1 MSAPA
6 AHGEHILVIDDEIQI
21 RRALRTILEPRGYEV
36 TSAETG
42 AEAVAA
48 LTQRTPDLIIL
59 DLSLPDIDGIE
70 LCDQMRTWLA
80 VPILVLS
87 VRSDETDK
95 IGALETG
102 ADDYLTKPFSA
113 GELVARVRALLRR
126 SAGGVA
132 PPPVITLEGLTI
144 DVAAHRVM
152 RGGEEVTLTPIE
164 FSILAVLAQNADRL
178 VTWSQISDAV
188 WGPEWLAD
196 VRTIRV
202 HVSNLRKK
210 IEEHPAVP
218 RYVLTE
224 PGVGLRLAT
233 R

>member
-6 AHGEHILVIDDEIQI
+6 ARGEHVLVIDDEIQI
-21 RRALRTILEPRGYEV
+21 RRALRTILETRGYEV

-80 VPILVLS
+80 IPILVLS
-87 VRSDETDK
+87 VRSDEADK

-132 PPPVITLEGLTI
+132 PPPVITLEDLTI
-144 DVAAHRVM
+144 DIAAHRVI

-164 FSILAVLAQNADRL
+164 FSILAQLAQNADRL
-178 VTWSQISDAV
+178 VTWSQLSDAV

-210 IEEHPAVP
+210 VEQHPAVP
-218 RYVLTE
+218 RYILTE
-224 PGVGLRLAT
+224 PGVGLRLVT

>member
-6 AHGEHILVIDDEIQI
+6 SHAEHVLVIDDEIQI
-21 RRALRTILEPRGYEV
+21 RRALRTILETRGYEV

-42 AEAVAA
+42 AEAIAE

-95 IGALETG
+95 IAALETG

-126 SAGGVA
+126 STGGVA
-132 PPPVITLEGLTI
+132 PPPVITLEDLTI
-144 DVAAHRVM
+144 DVAAHRVI

-210 IEEHPAVP
+210 VEEHPAVP
-218 RYVLTE
+218 RYILTE

>member
-1 MSAPA
+1 MI
-6 AHGEHILVIDDEIQI
+6 AHGPAGGRILVVDDEAQI
-21 RRALRTILEPRGYEV
+21 RKALRTILEARGYDV

-42 AEAVAA
+42 ADAMVA
-48 LTQRTPDLIIL
+48 LTQRTPDLVIL
-59 DLSLPDIDGIE
+59 DLSLPDTDGIE
-70 LCDQMRTWLA
+70 LCEKMRTWLT

-95 IGALETG
+95 IAALETG

-113 GELVARVRALLRR
+113 GELVARVGALLRR
-126 SAGGVA
+126 SVGGTT
-132 PPPVITLEGLTI
+132 PPPVLELDGLTI
-144 DVAAHRVM
+144 DIAGHRVL
-152 RGGEEVTLTPIE
+152 RDGIEVTLTPIE
-164 FSILAVLAQNADRL
+164 FGILSLLAQNADRL
-178 VTWSQISDAV
+178 VTWSQISDVV
-188 WGPEWLAD
+188 WGPDWFAD

-210 IEEHPAVP
+210 IEVHPTVP
-218 RYVLTE
+218 RHVLTE

>member
-1 MSAPA
+1 MSGMTHP
-6 AHGEHILVIDDEIQI
+6 EYVLVIDDEVQI
-21 RRALRTILEPRGYEV
+21 RRALRTILETRGYEIGC
-36 TSAETG
+36 AATG
-42 AEAVAA
+42 AEGIAA
-48 LTQRTPDLIIL
+48 LTQRTPDLIVL
-59 DLSLPDIDGIE
+59 DLSLPDADGID
-70 LCDQMRTWLA
+70 LCRQMRSWLT

-87 VRSDETDK
+87 VRSDEVDK
-95 IGALETG
+95 IAALETG

-126 SAGGVA
+126 SAGGVT
-132 PPPVITLEGLTI
+132 PPPVLRFEDITI
-144 DVAAHRVM
+144 DLAAHRVL
-152 RGGEEVTLTPIE
+152 RGDVEVTLTPIE
-164 FSILAVLAQNADRL
+164 FGILAALAQNADRL

-218 RYVLTE
+218 RHLLTE
-224 PGVGLRLAT
+224 PGVGLRLST

>member
-1 MSAPA
+1 MTGSGTHA
-6 AHGEHILVIDDEIQI
+6 EHVLVVDDEVQI
-21 RRALRTILEPRGYEV
+21 RRALRTILESRGYEV
-36 TSAETG
+36 TCADSG
-42 AEAVAA
+42 AECIAA
-48 LTQRTPDLIIL
+48 LTQRTPDLIVL
-59 DLSLPDIDGIE
+59 DLSLPDTDGIE
-70 LCDQMRTWLA
+70 LCEQMRTWLT

-95 IGALETG
+95 IAALETG

-126 SAGGVA
+126 AGGGIA
-132 PPPVITLEGLTI
+132 PPPVLVLDDVTI
-144 DVAAHRVM
+144 DIAGHRVL
-152 RGGEEVTLTPIE
+152 RSGAEVTLTPIE
-164 FSILAVLAQNADRL
+164 FGILALLAQNADRL

-210 IEEHPAVP
+210 IEQHPAVP

>member
-6 AHGEHILVIDDEIQI
+6 AHGEHVLVIDDEIQI
-21 RRALRTILEPRGYEV
+21 RRALRTILETRGYEV

-80 VPILVLS
+80 IPILVLS
-87 VRSDETDK
+87 VRSDEADK

-132 PPPVITLEGLTI
+132 PPPVITLEDLTI
-144 DVAAHRVM
+144 DIAAHRVI

-164 FSILAVLAQNADRL
+164 FSILAQLAQNADRL
-178 VTWSQISDAV
+178 VTWSQLSDAV

-210 IEEHPAVP
+210 VEQHPAVP
-218 RYVLTE
+218 RYILTE
-224 PGVGLRLAT
+224 PGVGLRLVT